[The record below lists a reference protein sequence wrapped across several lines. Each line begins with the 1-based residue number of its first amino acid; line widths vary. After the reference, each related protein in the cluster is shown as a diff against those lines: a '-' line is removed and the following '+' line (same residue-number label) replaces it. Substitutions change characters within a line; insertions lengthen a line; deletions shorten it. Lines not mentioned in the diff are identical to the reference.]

1 MRRIPANL
9 AGMEETQA
17 KGETGTDATDTVLQ
31 GGHDLLAGKKGLIV
45 GVANERSIAWGIA
58 RRAAA
63 AGATLGFT
71 YQGEALERRVRPL
84 AESVRSPLVLPL
96 DATDDALVDQTFEE
110 IAKTFGSIDFLVHS
124 IAYANREDL
133 SGRTIDTSR
142 AGFLKALEISAYS
155 LLHLAR
161 KAEPLMPEG
170 GSILTLTYYGSVK
183 AVPNY
188 NIMGIAKAALE
199 ASVRYLAI
207 DLGAKGIRVN
217 AISAGPIKT
226 LAAAGVSGLRG
237 MLQDAADR
245 APLKRNVDI
254 DDVGSS
260 ALYLIS
266 PLSKGVTGEVH
277 YVDAG
282 FSITA
287 M

>member
-1 MRRIPANL
+1 
-9 AGMEETQA
+9 MEGHRTQSEVESDESA
-17 KGETGTDATDTVLQ
+17 LPTGY
-31 GGHDLLAGKKGLIV
+31 DLLAGKKGLIV

-63 AGATLGFT
+63 AGASLAFT

-96 DATDDALVDQTFEE
+96 DVTDDAMVDSAFDRVTRE
-110 IAKTFGSIDFLVHS
+110 FGSLDFLVHS
-124 IAYANREDL
+124 VAYANREDL

-142 AGFLKALEISAYS
+142 AGFLKALEISAFS
-155 LLHLAR
+155 LLHLSR
-161 KAEPLMPEG
+161 KAEPIMPEG
-170 GSILTLTYYGSVK
+170 GSILTLTYYGSMK

-207 DLGAKGIRVN
+207 DLGPKDIRVN

-226 LAAAGVSGLRG
+226 LAAAGVSGLRS

-245 APLKRNVDI
+245 APLKRNVDT
-254 DDVGSS
+254 DDVGAA
-260 ALYLIS
+260 ALYLLS